1 MADHSSLRMPG
12 ATARDIALGRMPNDP
27 TSLLHESLYPEDA
40 FHGQTYWADLPRKE
54 QAKWISEQSNAEAAR
69 EFGQVWQ
76 IFKTDPLRP
85 FSLYFH
91 NYAVTGLGFFTEG
104 YTLFSVGNILS
115 LFESVW
121 PACYKEYKVCNEVW
135 VQSIDYLEIVGIL
148 LGQITVGFIGI
159 IGLTYHDLLNLIRLA
174 GDWIGRRW
182 GIIQDAVVMF
192 IGSILLT
199 AMWGKSLYGWTIMY
213 AWSLLWFG
221 IGVGGGKSRLS
232 ALISRAALLNQDCFL
247 RLQSTL

>member
-1 MADHSSLRMPG
+1 MADGNSSLRMPG

-27 TSLLHESLYPEDA
+27 TSLLQESLYPEDA

-54 QAKWISEQSNAEAAR
+54 QAKWICEQNNAEAAH

-76 IFKTDPLRP
+76 TFKTDPLKP
-85 FSLYFH
+85 FSLYFR

-121 PACYKEYKVCNEVW
+121 PACYKEYKVCNKVW

-159 IGLTYHDLLNLIRLA
+159 IDLTYYDFLNLI
-174 GDWIGRRW
+174 
-182 GIIQDAVVMF
+182 
-192 IGSILLT
+192 
-199 AMWGKSLYGWTIMY
+199 
-213 AWSLLWFG
+213 
-221 IGVGGGKSRLS
+221 
-232 ALISRAALLNQDCFL
+232 
-247 RLQSTL
+247 